1 LNAAA
6 IAAQFARAAT
16 GNAKMF
22 DVEDRSWLAKS
33 IMAARA
39 DAEITFSLPPTYHP
53 DPNSLNEVDA
63 IPLPAP
69 AQTRG
74 ERYDIASKDVPA
86 NEQGLVDHY
95 KAVLQLA
102 RQYSHSYNEFHHHMW
117 LRLHFSWDGGAIG
130 FAWYDTLDSMELVFE
145 WLRDAADGEMWSD
158 VEQGWEMVA
167 VRAGDRFHFR
177 QGGFDQGGE
186 YANVAFPRE
195 ELLAS
200 ISRLRERMGRII
212 ARLTA
217 DLGED
222 YWTSHRYDLRADLT

>member
-1 LNAAA
+1 M
-6 IAAQFARAAT
+6 
-16 GNAKMF
+16 AKMF
-22 DVEDRSWLAKS
+22 DVEDRSWIAKS
-33 IMAARA
+33 VVTPNA

-53 DPNSLNEVDA
+53 DPNSLDEAGA
-63 IPLPAP
+63 IALPAP
-69 AQTRG
+69 ATTSA
-74 ERYDIASKDVPA
+74 ERYDLASKDVLP

-102 RQYSHSYNEFHHHMW
+102 RQYGHSYNEFSHHMW

-130 FAWYDTLDSMELVFE
+130 FAWYDTLDSMELVFD

-158 VEQGWEMVA
+158 VEQGWEMIA
-167 VRAGDRFHFR
+167 VRVGERFHFR

-186 YANVAFPRE
+186 YANVALPRE

-200 ISRLRERMGRII
+200 ISTLRERMGRII
-212 ARLTA
+212 AKLAA

-222 YWTSHRYDLRADLT
+222 YWNRHRYDLRTDLT